1 MYEGVA
7 LLASTALKVVLYGT
21 LLLAVFFWMWK
32 GDFKDWWDA
41 FLWLVAFVFIELNV
55 FEWRAESHR
64 DAATV

>member
-1 MYEGVA
+1 MKF
-7 LLASTALKVVLYGT
+7 LLYGT
-21 LLLAVFFWMWK
+21 LLIAVVFWMWK

-64 DAATV
+64 EAAASGG